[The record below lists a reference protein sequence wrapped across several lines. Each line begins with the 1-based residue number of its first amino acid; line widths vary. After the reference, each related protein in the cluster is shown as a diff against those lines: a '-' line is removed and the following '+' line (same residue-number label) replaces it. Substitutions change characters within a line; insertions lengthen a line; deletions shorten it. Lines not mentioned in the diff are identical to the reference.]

1 MNVEFTLDWAMWN
14 QWFAEN
20 QMLIRIA
27 FIVLGAL
34 IARAVFRSAT
44 SRIIARVVDGVTVPT
59 DGTAPKQRT
68 STANAQARIVQ
79 RTRTLGAV
87 LGTLTNWVLGVV
99 AAVLVLSE
107 LGFEVTAIVAGAGIL
122 GAGLALGAQDIVRD
136 FLNGVFMVF
145 EDQIG
150 IGDKVDVGDAKGVVE
165 EVTIRITKIRDAQ
178 GTLWFVRNG
187 QIQRV
192 ASKSHP
198 KR

>member
-1 MNVEFTLDWAMWN
+1 MNGGLTLDWAMWN

-20 QMLIRIA
+20 QTIIRIA

-34 IARAVFRSAT
+34 IARAIFRSAT
-44 SRIIARVVDGVTVPT
+44 TRIIARVVDGVGVAT

-68 STANAQARIVQ
+68 SLANAQARIVQ

-99 AAVLVLSE
+99 ATVLVLSE

>member
-1 MNVEFTLDWAMWN
+1 MDVSVMFDFSTWDAFIADNLTV
-14 QWFAEN
+14 
-20 QMLIRIA
+20 IRVV

-34 IARAVFRSAT
+34 VARALLRSAT
-44 SRIIARVVDGVTVPT
+44 KRIIENVVSGAKRAAGGTQQRDTVN
-59 DGTAPKQRT
+59 
-68 STANAQARIVQ
+68 ANARIVQ
-79 RTRTLGAV
+79 RTRTLGSV
-87 LGTLTNWVLGVV
+87 LGTLINWVMGVV
-99 AAVLVLSE
+99 ATILVLSE

-136 FLNGVFMVF
+136 ILNGIFMVF

-150 IGDKVDVGDAKGVVE
+150 VGDKVNVGDAEGVVE
-165 EVTIRITKIRDAQ
+165 EVTIRITKIRDSK

>member
-1 MNVEFTLDWAMWN
+1 MNGGLTLDWAMWN

-44 SRIIARVVDGVTVPT
+44 SRIIARVVDGVTVPA

-68 STANAQARIVQ
+68 STVNAQARIVQ

>member
-1 MNVEFTLDWAMWN
+1 MNGELTLDWAMWN

-34 IARAVFRSAT
+34 IARVVFRSAT

-59 DGTAPKQRT
+59 DGTASKQRT
-68 STANAQARIVQ
+68 STVNAQARIVQ

>member
-1 MNVEFTLDWAMWN
+1 MDVSVIFDLDAWN
-14 QWFAEN
+14 TFVADN
-20 QMLIRIA
+20 LTAIRVV
-27 FIVLGAL
+27 FIVVGAFV
-34 IARAVFRSAT
+34 ARALLRSAT
-44 SRIIARVVDGVTVPT
+44 KRIIANVVSG
-59 DGTAPKQRT
+59 AQRAAGGAQPRE
-68 STANAQARIVQ
+68 SANTNARIVQ
-79 RTRTLGAV
+79 RTRTLGSV
-87 LGTLTNWVLGVV
+87 LGTLINWVMGVV
-99 AAVLVLSE
+99 ATILVLSE

-136 FLNGVFMVF
+136 ILNGIFMVF

-150 IGDKVDVGDAKGVVE
+150 VGDKVNVGDAGGVVE
-165 EVTIRITKIRDAQ
+165 EVTIRITKIRDSK

>member
-1 MNVEFTLDWAMWN
+1 MNVEFTPDWALVT

-20 QMLIRIA
+20 QMIIRIA

-44 SRIIARVVDGVTVPT
+44 ARIIARVVDGVGVTT

-68 STANAQARIVQ
+68 STANAPARTVQ

-99 AAVLVLSE
+99 ATVLVLSE

>member
-1 MNVEFTLDWAMWN
+1 MNAGFTLDWVMWN
-14 QWFAEN
+14 QWFAAN
-20 QMLIRIA
+20 QTIIRIA

-44 SRIIARVVDGVTVPT
+44 SRIITRVVDGVTVPT
-59 DGTAPKQRT
+59 DGTASRQRT